1 MVELLVN
8 DNQLFISIHQSNLDM
23 SSSDEVRSTIR
34 RLPLGAY
41 DLVRVDLSKVEFIDS
56 TGLGLLLTLNR
67 LLACKDRRIV
77 LVNPR
82 KMLVDVLITFRLLR
96 IFEIEEEPARAI
108 AR

>member
-8 DNQLFISIHQSNLDM
+8 DNQLFISIHQTNLDM
-23 SSSDEVRSTIR
+23 SSSDEVRATIR
-34 RLPLGAY
+34 KLPLGTY

-67 LLACKDRRIV
+67 LLACRDRRIV

-82 KMLVDVLITFRLLR
+82 KMLVDVLVTFRLLR
-96 IFEIEEEPARAI
+96 IFEIEEEPARVM